1 MPNLS
6 AKFNIELASPCQVE
20 FPDGQTPTLESMF
33 SGFTTV
39 VRLIPSS
46 DGRRWQLKGNPH
58 WTTFLDSIELTL
70 TRNEVSNPPAVVT
83 TSNGNRDLSALSAW
97 LRPLLPEYR
106 AAAVE
111 ATRRILG
118 YFKFTLSTPLV
129 QLAPL
134 RAPGFDN
141 PIWLDSAGAALPT
154 ALVTITV
161 EPIAGEQGE
170 LGVKKLTLSDLPSL
184 ADFLQA
190 PQSPTLDAELL
201 SDAQAAYFERNL
213 RRAVLELAICTEITV
228 KRLFFAA
235 ASPAGAAF
243 DYLEDKARISVR
255 VLDLLDGVAMEAFSQ
270 SFKEFDSAAYRQID
284 HMFRCRNKIAHRG
297 ELSYRD
303 DGGRVTHVDESIVKD
318 WWGAVAGLRTWASS
332 LQG

>member
-6 AKFNIELASPCQVE
+6 ARFNVELSSPCQVE
-20 FPDGQTPTLESMF
+20 FPDGETPILEPVV

-46 DGRRWQLKGNPH
+46 DGPRWQLKGDSH
-58 WTTFLDSIELTL
+58 WTTLLGSIELTL
-70 TRNEVSNPPAVVT
+70 TRNEMSNPPAVVT

-97 LRPLLPEYR
+97 LSPLLPEYK

-111 ATRRILG
+111 TTRRVLS

-134 RAPGFDN
+134 RSRGFDN
-141 PIWLDSAGAALPT
+141 PIWLDSTGAALPT
-154 ALVTITV
+154 ASVTLTV
-161 EPIAGEQGE
+161 EPIAGTWGE
-170 LGVKKLTLSDLPSL
+170 LGVKKLTLSDLLPLS
-184 ADFLQA
+184 DYLQA
-190 PQSPTLDAELL
+190 PQSPALDAQLL
-201 SDAQAAYFERNL
+201 SDAQTAYFERNL

-303 DGGRVTHVDESIVKD
+303 DGGRVTQVDESIVKD
-318 WWGAVAGLRTWASS
+318 WWDAVAGLRTWARS
-332 LQG
+332 LQS